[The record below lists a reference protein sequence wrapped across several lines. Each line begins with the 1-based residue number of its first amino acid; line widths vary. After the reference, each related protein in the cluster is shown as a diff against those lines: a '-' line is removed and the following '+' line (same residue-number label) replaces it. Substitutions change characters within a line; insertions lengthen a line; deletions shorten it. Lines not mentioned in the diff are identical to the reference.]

1 LLVDKQVA
9 VYLILGSNNR
19 RPGWGNLKDKYDIE
33 PLKYSLRKELNNL
46 NNDYRFKLFFTD
58 VNRNGDFHMKISY
71 FPKVN
76 SKINV
81 EIIEDSSRTEQSK
94 ISESIKVPEKPV
106 KGNSF
111 KLLESDSE

>member
-1 LLVDKQVA
+1 
-9 VYLILGSNNR
+9 
-19 RPGWGNLKDKYDIE
+19 
-33 PLKYSLRKELNNL
+33 
-46 NNDYRFKLFFTD
+46 
-58 VNRNGDFHMKISY
+58 MKISY

-76 SKINV
+76 SKINI

-94 ISESIKVPEKPV
+94 ISESIKAPEKPV